1 MATAPHLPGRKKAK
15 DGAEPTKKRTKI
27 TVTSKAAAHVEAEAA
42 SPAANEA
49 PAEVE
54 PAAPAE
60 VESVPAVQ
68 KQHTRNKKKVNDVE
82 VQFVGASPRTPRTR
96 AAAAREATAPTL
108 EPGTSKRY

>member
-96 AAAAREATAPTL
+96 ATAAAREATTAR
-108 EPGTSKRY
+108 EAEY